1 MLSFTEPI
9 QGKKKKNQKRD
20 IANNREYVGNDP
32 DKYPHLHFGDDFAIY
47 SKGQRSHK
55 NLHNNPREVNNLL
68 KNRKYENSAKE
79 PDEITK
85 ALKKMKTY

>member
-20 IANNREYVGNDP
+20 IANNREYFGNDP
-32 DKYPHLHFGDDFAIY
+32 DKYPNLHFGDDFAVY
-47 SKGQRSHK
+47 SEGQRSLK
-55 NLHNNPREVNNLL
+55 NLHNNLREVNNLL
-68 KNRKYENSAKE
+68 KNRKYKNSAKE

>member
-1 MLSFTEPI
+1 MIQTNIHIYILVTILPFTP
-9 QGKKKKNQKRD
+9 K
-20 IANNREYVGNDP
+20 
-32 DKYPHLHFGDDFAIY
+32 DKEATKICTII
-47 SKGQRSHK
+47 
-55 NLHNNPREVNNLL
+55 REVNNLL